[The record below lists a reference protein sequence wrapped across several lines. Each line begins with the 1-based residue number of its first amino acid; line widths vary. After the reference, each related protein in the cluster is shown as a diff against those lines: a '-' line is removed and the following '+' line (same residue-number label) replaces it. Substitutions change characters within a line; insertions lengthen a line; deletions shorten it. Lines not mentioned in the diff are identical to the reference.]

1 MLQIDNG
8 ENSYYAEI
16 NPQIVGLMFFLDFPE
31 MAIEFNL
38 DRATVMPGL
47 FRRVIRITV
56 TNDEAEPALH
66 TDVSLPDH
74 LTESDVYCASLANG
88 ISNVFGPEFDIGD
101 YDRVANGG
109 SIVAYLRDELRVHS
123 PAGPPPVAVGTVDT
137 IVDAIDVPTEA
148 TPVRLPSRLLPPELC
163 ELIAQFMPTPHWE
176 TLEREFRYILTCGP
190 TVPWDGCT
198 VGDEGPI
205 YRMLLCN
212 GNVEIGMNLDRNR
225 LAVPGSFRR
234 CLSMEI
240 WDDQFTGK
248 HIKLAPVDHDLNLD
262 VYVGSLC
269 QLVTRAMPN
278 AFDVGDY
285 SGTHMQCPSRDFVA
299 QTLAMVPIQLCTK
312 GINPNPQPLPSSP
325 RYRRLAAR
333 IQLVDDRNESIGVQL
348 IKTQTRL
355 RDVLTATGYGD
366 DGEELHNE
374 LERVN
379 SEFRQRIANL
389 EAENARLFDQNVHRQ
404 NDLCVANESLAMFLG
419 REGVQE
425 AALKQRIERLEGDKE
440 YLEGEVKCLS
450 EGVFTYI
457 RKKYGLHPRYN
468 PTNTDA
474 ERIQRILNILKG
486 EDLISRRG
494 GNKILVFCNTQAMER
509 GKDLIRRAMLPEVRD

>member
-1 MLQIDNG
+1 
-8 ENSYYAEI
+8 
-16 NPQIVGLMFFLDFPE
+16 
-31 MAIEFNL
+31 
-38 DRATVMPGL
+38 
-47 FRRVIRITV
+47 
-56 TNDEAEPALH
+56 
-66 TDVSLPDH
+66 
-74 LTESDVYCASLANG
+74 
-88 ISNVFGPEFDIGD
+88 
-101 YDRVANGG
+101 
-109 SIVAYLRDELRVHS
+109 
-123 PAGPPPVAVGTVDT
+123 
-137 IVDAIDVPTEA
+137 
-148 TPVRLPSRLLPPELC
+148 
-163 ELIAQFMPTPHWE
+163 
-176 TLEREFRYILTCGP
+176 
-190 TVPWDGCT
+190 
-198 VGDEGPI
+198 
-205 YRMLLCN
+205 
-212 GNVEIGMNLDRNR
+212 
-225 LAVPGSFRR
+225 
-234 CLSMEI
+234 
-240 WDDQFTGK
+240 
-248 HIKLAPVDHDLNLD
+248 
-262 VYVGSLC
+262 
-269 QLVTRAMPN
+269 
-278 AFDVGDY
+278 
-285 SGTHMQCPSRDFVA
+285 
-299 QTLAMVPIQLCTK
+299 
-312 GINPNPQPLPSSP
+312 
-325 RYRRLAAR
+325 
-333 IQLVDDRNESIGVQL
+333 VQL